1 MSQPAPEFQLCVL
14 SQPRLLGAVR
24 AMLET
29 FAERIGFCETRR
41 GELVLAVDE
50 AMTNI
55 IRHGYGHAPDCR
67 IWLSLRELPS
77 PRRGIRVEIED
88 HQAAFDPEEV
98 AGRSLDEVRPGG
110 LGLHL
115 IRQLTNVCRH
125 ERRSEG
131 GMRLV
136 IEKFCDDASTG
147 PSPAGTQTPG
157 AASR

>member
-24 AMLET
+24 ALLET
-29 FAERIGFCETRR
+29 FAERIGFCEARR

-50 AMTNI
+50 SLTNI
-55 IRHGYGHAPDCR
+55 IRHGYGHATDCR
-67 IWLSLRELPS
+67 IWISLRELPA
-77 PRRGIRVEIED
+77 PQRGIRVEIED
-88 HQAAFDPEEV
+88 HQTPFDPDEV
-98 AGRSLDEVRPGG
+98 SGRSLDDVRPGG

-115 IRQLTNVCRH
+115 IRQLTNTFRH

-136 IEKFCDDASTG
+136 IEKFCDDAATG
-147 PSPAGTQTPG
+147 ATPAGTQTPG